1 MENEQMNPSYEQ
13 LAQAYTMMLQE
24 NQQLKMELNSYKNDN
39 VLQRVNMLINIIET
53 FKNYQDKDSET
64 IVKNAKWNLNKM
76 LEKPKK

>member
-13 LAQAYTMMLQE
+13 VVQAYNQLVTE
-24 NQQLKMELNSYKNDN
+24 YQQLKMELNSYKNDSMY
-39 VLQRVNMLINIIET
+39 QRVNMLINIVET
-53 FKNYQDKDSET
+53 FKNNQDKDSAK